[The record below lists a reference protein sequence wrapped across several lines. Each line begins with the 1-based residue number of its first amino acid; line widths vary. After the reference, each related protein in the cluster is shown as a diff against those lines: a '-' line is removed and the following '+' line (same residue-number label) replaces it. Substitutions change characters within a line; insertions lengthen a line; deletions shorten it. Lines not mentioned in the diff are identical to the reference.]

1 MGGGVGKLGVY
12 SGAMFDSEVCTY
24 EICRIDDPNCYGGS
38 SNENPPCNPN
48 TDPNCPPNPND
59 PGKPGCNQDGSC
71 NTNCNYDPD
80 CSNPVD
86 NNSKDC
92 INIIDSDKCNKG
104 SVSNLSPYKAKEC
117 INALINK
124 NCCYQKDYGRYSA
137 EYIKNINGITISEIP
152 DYLAKCAGHCTS
164 FNIENYTGTIATS
177 NYSDLVDI
185 DNEGEL
191 QMTVRHVSLNNLFP
205 NGSRGVNWESID
217 GNTSKVNN
225 VVNTIQQKGES
236 VYAESPE
243 YSISLSPACSAEIR
257 EYNKLH
263 ENSYDKGYYYYSM
276 IVDENVGKPGSNV
289 YSSEF
294 VEFLR
299 SSGCDFT
306 FKNEPD
312 AIN

>member
-1 MGGGVGKLGVY
+1 
-12 SGAMFDSEVCTY
+12 
-24 EICRIDDPNCYGGS
+24 
-38 SNENPPCNPN
+38 
-48 TDPNCPPNPND
+48 
-59 PGKPGCNQDGSC
+59 
-71 NTNCNYDPD
+71 
-80 CSNPVD
+80 
-86 NNSKDC
+86 
-92 INIIDSDKCNKG
+92 
-104 SVSNLSPYKAKEC
+104 
-117 INALINK
+117 
-124 NCCYQKDYGRYSA
+124 
-137 EYIKNINGITISEIP
+137 
-152 DYLAKCAGHCTS
+152 
-164 FNIENYTGTIATS
+164 
-177 NYSDLVDI
+177 
-185 DNEGEL
+185 
-191 QMTVRHVSLNNLFP
+191 MTVRHVSLNNLFP